1 MASPETP
8 QLSEAVK
15 ALYALFNTMWNDV
28 STYDPGDMLVSYTWR
43 KPEGVELSG
52 IAELVSTE
60 DSIKIE
66 LACQA
71 VEQHE
76 EVIKEYLAHQDK
88 PCRELEKCK
97 YEPWSGRGLWW
108 SGRSG

>member
-1 MASPETP
+1 MSPTPETP
-8 QLSEAVK
+8 DLAEAVK

-28 STYDPGDMLVSYTWR
+28 STYCPGDVLVSYHR
-43 KPEGVELSG
+43 RRPEGVELPG

-66 LACQA
+66 LACLA
-71 VEQHE
+71 VEAHE
-76 EVIKEYLAHQDK
+76 ETIQTYLAEWDK

-97 YEPWSGRGLWW
+97 YTPCCGDLGV
-108 SGRSG
+108 